1 MRGRAGRQGSRARGW
16 LAALSL
22 CAMPWAALASQAADE
37 PETASPEVAQALE
50 NTRRSVR
57 SSTEWL
63 ARGVDGWF
71 GNKPFSQGG
80 KVSDGLLGL
89 SLLSRQH
96 ENADFSLR
104 FNARLR
110 LPNLE
115 DRAYL
120 FLGRDDRREVI
131 SDKPDAFSRQQR
143 LLPENPAD
151 RAFFAGIGLLAH
163 ESLQFH
169 LGLRGG
175 LKPYAQARYKKPWQ
189 LGPAD
194 LVELRETLFWS
205 LDERLGSTTALS
217 YEHAFSSTLAMRWLN
232 AATITQHSKKFEWS
246 SGLGAYQ
253 SFGDQRLLSLEA
265 LCSGLQGSGVA
276 VSDYG
281 LQLKWEQPLHKDWL
295 LGELL
300 IGHFWPRP
308 DALSPRGRA
317 WALGGTL
324 KMKF

>member
-1 MRGRAGRQGSRARGW
+1 MMGSRPSGRAAGAYCW
-16 LAALSL
+16 LAALTL
-22 CAMPWAALASQAADE
+22 CCMPWAALAADE
-37 PETASPEVAQALE
+37 PEAASPEVEQALE

-89 SLLSRQH
+89 TLLTRQH
-96 ENADFSLR
+96 EKADFSLR
-104 FNARLR
+104 FNARVR

-163 ESLQFH
+163 ESLQFR

-194 LVELRETLFWS
+194 LVEFRETLFWS

-217 YEHAFSSTLAMRWLN
+217 YEHGFSATLALRWLT

-246 SGLGAYQ
+246 SDLGAYR
-253 SFGDQRLLSLEA
+253 SLGDQRLLSLEA
-265 LCSGLQGSGVA
+265 LCSGQQGSGVA

-317 WALGGTL
+317 WALGGSL

>member
-1 MRGRAGRQGSRARGW
+1 MMGSRPSGRGAGAYGW
-16 LAALSL
+16 LAALTL
-22 CAMPWAALASQAADE
+22 CCMPWAALAADE
-37 PETASPEVAQALE
+37 PEAASPEVAEALE

-89 SLLSRQH
+89 TLLTRQH
-96 ENADFSLR
+96 EKADFSLR
-104 FNARLR
+104 FNARVR

-163 ESLQFH
+163 ESLQFR

-194 LVELRETLFWS
+194 LVEFRETLFWS

-217 YEHAFSSTLAMRWLN
+217 YEHAFSATLAMRWLN
-232 AATITQHSKKFEWS
+232 AATITQRSKKFEWS
-246 SGLGAYQ
+246 SGLGAYR

-265 LCSGLQGSGVA
+265 LCNGQQGSGVA

-281 LQLKWEQPLHKDWL
+281 LQVKWEQPVHKDWL

-300 IGHFWPRP
+300 VGHFWPRP

-317 WALGGTL
+317 WALGGSL